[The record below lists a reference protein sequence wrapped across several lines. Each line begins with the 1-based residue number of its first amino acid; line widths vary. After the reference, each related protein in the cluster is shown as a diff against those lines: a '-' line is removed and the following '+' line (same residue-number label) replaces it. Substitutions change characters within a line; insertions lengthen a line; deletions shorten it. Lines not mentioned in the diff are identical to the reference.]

1 MGERTHMKCPNCGA
15 ELTGETC
22 DYCGSTVKK
31 QKEKKTGW
39 GLRLFVWLI
48 FIFVIV
54 VFVLIFTTVLRQFR
68 QMPSF
73 EDFPDVFGTES
84 PVSGGLG
91 R

>member
-22 DYCGSTVKK
+22 DYCGSAVKK

-39 GLRLFVWLI
+39 GLRLFVCLI

-54 VFVLIFTTVLRQFR
+54 VSVIIFTTVLRQFR

-84 PVSGGLG
+84 PLSGVLG